1 MEFGLGDSQP
11 EQIRPSRTAI
21 HLVALASFHAK
32 MKILF
37 DHQMP
42 FSLAHGGFQTQIE
55 QTRKGL
61 EENGVPV
68 DYVRWWDGS
77 QSGDILHYFGRP
89 APEYIDFAHQ
99 KGMRLVMAELLTG
112 TASRSPFDL
121 QLQRLFIHGAKRI
134 VPKGFLRKLAWES
147 YRMADAVIALNS
159 FEGKLMSEL
168 FQADPA
174 KVHCVYNG
182 VENEF
187 LESVATK
194 RGKWLVCT
202 ATITERKRIVELAEA
217 AIAATTPL
225 WIMGKPYSNADPY
238 MVKFRE
244 CCRAAPEL
252 IRYEGP
258 VSDRRQLA
266 AIYREARGFVLL
278 SDRESL
284 SLSAL
289 EASACG
295 CPLLLSNLPWAHS
308 VFGDKVRFAEYNGK
322 PSEIQASLRRFYD
335 DAPNLK
341 APLRPASWK
350 EIGSKFI
357 SIYEALLKTPPS
369 NS

>member
-1 MEFGLGDSQP
+1 
-11 EQIRPSRTAI
+11 
-21 HLVALASFHAK
+21 
-32 MKILF
+32 MKILI

-42 FSLAHGGFQTQIE
+42 FALAHGGFQTQIE

-61 EENGVPV
+61 EENGVAV
-68 DYVRWWDGS
+68 DYVRWWDAS
-77 QSGDILHYFGRP
+77 QSGDILHFFGRP

-99 KGMRLVMAELLTG
+99 KGMQLVMAELLTG
-112 TASRSPFDL
+112 TASRTPFDL
-121 QLQRLFIHGAKRI
+121 RLQKGFIQGAKRI

-159 FEGKLMSEL
+159 YEKTIMCDL

-182 VENEF
+182 VEKEF
-187 LESVATK
+187 LESTEVK

-202 ATITERKRIVELAEA
+202 ATITERKRVVELAEA
-217 AIAATTPL
+217 AIAAGTPL
-225 WIMGKPYSNADPY
+225 WAIGKPYSETDPY
-238 MVKFRE
+238 MEKFRK
-244 CCRAAPEL
+244 RWKSAPEL
-252 IRYEGP
+252 IRYEGA

-266 AIYREARGFVLL
+266 GIYREARGFVLL

-295 CPLLLSNLPWAHS
+295 CPLLLSDLPWAHS
-308 VFGDKVRFAEYNGK
+308 VFGDKVRFADYKGSL
-322 PSEIQASLRRFYD
+322 SEIKMSLRRFYD

-341 APLRPASWK
+341 APMRPASWK
-350 EIGSKFI
+350 EIGLEFI
-357 SIYEALLKTPPS
+357 SIYEALLKLPAERFS
-369 NS
+369 F